1 MNRRGVALLL
11 AVAVIAA
18 LGMISLT
25 GFGLARV
32 ERSAGLAAMA
42 EVQARGAAES
52 ALAVAMAGWSPLLTP
67 ILPGQETL
75 IATTSVPGPAT
86 GQAVLRA
93 LGGPVFAIRASGVR
107 RNAAGIAI
115 AEILLE
121 QLVRLDSAAPD
132 SQIHPRKYP
141 LGWRLLP

>member
-11 AVAVIAA
+11 AVAVIAG

-32 ERSAGLAAMA
+32 ERAAGLAAMA
-42 EVQARGAAES
+42 EVQARGAAET
-52 ALAVAMAGWSPLLTP
+52 ALARAMAGWAPALTP
-67 ILPGQETL
+67 VVAGQQSL
-75 IATTSVPGPAT
+75 IATTTVPGPAT
-86 GQAVLRA
+86 GQAVVLA
-93 LGGPVFAIRASGVR
+93 LGGPVFSIRASGVR
-107 RNAAGIAI
+107 RNAAGIAV
-115 AEILLE
+115 AEILME

-141 LGWRLLP
+141 LGWLLLP